1 MNDIN
6 IVLQKCHKIF
16 DECVSFDNIE
26 NSEFICGKL
35 HMVKEIINELP
46 TEKQLKINNF
56 IDEVISPIIYDKD
69 YFSFLKRKELGSY
82 NDEHHFEINS
92 EESLEMMIYLLY
104 EHTFELK
111 KIINN
116 FITNLQQ
123 PILLN

>member
-6 IVLQKCHKIF
+6 IVLQRCHKIF

-35 HMVKEIINELP
+35 HMVKESIYELP
-46 TEKQLKINNF
+46 KEMQLNINCF
-56 IDEVISPIIYDKD
+56 IDEILSPIIYDKD
-69 YFSFLKRKELGSY
+69 YFSFLKRKEFGSY

-104 EHTFELK
+104 EHTFKLK
-111 KIINN
+111 KIIND
-116 FITNLQQ
+116 FMTNLQQ
-123 PILLN
+123 PTLLN